1 MVHKVFGA
9 QESEVSGVGVL
20 DRFER
25 GVERAVQTVFA
36 KAFKGEVE
44 PVELASALRKEADT
58 TAQIVGRGRTLVPN
72 AYRITLG
79 SKDFEKFSNWEDTLA
94 GELAES
100 VTEHA
105 QHQRYS
111 FSGPVSVQLDVNDQ
125 LETGVFQV
133 QSAMVKGSVAPA
145 GTAAIATVSH
155 PIIDVDGRNYQL
167 SRALTVVGRGSDADI
182 VIDDPGVSRAHAE
195 IRLDAEGATV
205 VDLNSTNG
213 TFVDGSRAGDGT
225 RLYDG
230 SVITLGRTRLVF
242 HTRAGEDDE

>member
-1 MVHKVFGA
+1 M
-9 QESEVSGVGVL
+9 GVL

-25 GVERAVQTVFA
+25 GVERAVQNVFA

-58 TAQIVGRGRTLVPN
+58 TAQVVGRGRTLVPN

-79 SKDFEKFSNWEDTLA
+79 AADFEKFDSWQDTLTA
-94 GELAES
+94 ELSES

-105 QHQRYS
+105 RQQRYS
-111 FSGPVSVQLDVNDQ
+111 FSGPVSVQLDLNEELD
-125 LETGVFQV
+125 TGVFQV

-145 GTAAIATVSH
+145 GTAAVATVSH
-155 PIIDVDGRNYQL
+155 PILDVDGRNYQL
-167 SRALTVVGRGSDADI
+167 SRALTVIGRGSDADI

-205 VDLNSTNG
+205 VDLRSTNG
-213 TFVDGSRAGDGT
+213 TFVDGSRAGEGT

-242 HTRAGEDDE
+242 HTRASEDSE